1 MIQAFGGFGM
11 DIVRSGR
18 FGDRL
23 RFDAVCR
30 PVKSARDQHTAQN
43 DLRPSAQNGLGFCHS
58 LDHLRLLSRLW
69 RYLSNQF
76 QLISTSI

>member
-11 DIVRSGR
+11 DIVRGGR

-23 RFDAVCR
+23 RFDAVCW